1 MPTDLSYIIKRN
13 KTSLKTFI
21 DKNRLTSYAELVEY
35 CRQRNFVPCDEEEYI
50 DAAGS
55 KNENKEKL
63 ERKTSVPQKKRKA
76 RTSSKSKRN
85 PSRVL
90 ERDDSGKN

>member
-1 MPTDLSYIIKRN
+1 MPTNLSYIIKRN

-50 DAAGS
+50 NVVGS
-55 KNENKEKL
+55 KNEKKEKL
-63 ERKTSVPQKKRKA
+63 ERKTSVPQKKRKT

-85 PSRVL
+85 TSRIL
-90 ERDDSGKN
+90 ERDDNGKN

>member
-63 ERKTSVPQKKRKA
+63 ERTTSVPQKTRKA